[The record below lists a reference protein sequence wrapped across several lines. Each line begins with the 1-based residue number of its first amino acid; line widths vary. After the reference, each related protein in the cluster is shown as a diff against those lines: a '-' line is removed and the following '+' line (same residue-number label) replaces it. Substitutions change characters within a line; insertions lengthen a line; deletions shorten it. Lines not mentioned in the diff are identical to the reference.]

1 MPRTRASTAALA
13 ALLSAA
19 LAGCGGGSSGPDCSD
34 TATRANVK
42 SLVGSW
48 YLYSANVDVAPFD
61 PAAPTRSPAEFLDAM
76 VDSARLPGGA
86 FTPDHG
92 RGFSYLTTKSANQQF
107 FQEGT
112 SLGYGIGLT
121 FPAADQVV
129 VTQVFGDAMDPAEPQ
144 YALRSPAAKA
154 GFARGDAIVAVAP
167 AAGATPNAANL
178 DAAANQVAA
187 LLALDP
193 VNRSAFF
200 AALGSGAAG
209 TARDFR
215 LRRAGGAL
223 VDVQATT
230 ALYWLDPVPRYTAP
244 TVLTSPG
251 GRKVGYLMLRS
262 FITPANAALRTA
274 FAAFKAQG
282 VTDLVVDLRYDGGGL
297 LDVASTFLDLMGQGL
312 AGTFQFGLRHNAAQA
327 PGQDLTA
334 NFGAEPNALAPAR
347 VAFIVRE
354 GSASASELLPF
365 ALAPHLGAD
374 VALVGERTLGKP
386 AGQYGFSG
394 PDCPTVYVLLSFQ
407 LANATGRAEYWDGLP
422 DAAWAGSTCQAA
434 DDLTRPTGD
443 PAEDSTRVALEW
455 IDGGQ
460 AACTPIPPF
469 QPAARQARALRIP
482 LALPP
487 EPSLAQRHIP
497 NLQ

>member
-1 MPRTRASTAALA
+1 MPRTRAAALA
-13 ALLSAA
+13 ALLVAA
-19 LAGCGGGSSGPDCSD
+19 LAACGGGGAGPDCSD
-34 TATRANVK
+34 TGTRANVK

-48 YLYSANVDVAPFD
+48 YLYAASVDVTPFD
-61 PAAPTRSPAEFLDAM
+61 PADPTRSPAEFLDAM

-92 RGFSYLTTKSANQQF
+92 RHFSYLTTKSANQQF
-107 FQEGT
+107 FEEGT
-112 SLGYGIGLT
+112 SVGYGIGLT
-121 FPAADQVV
+121 FPTADAVV
-129 VTQVFGDAMDPAEPQ
+129 VTQVFGDAMDPTEPR

-154 GFARGDAIVAVAP
+154 GFARGDTIVAVAP
-167 AAGATPNAANL
+167 ATAATPSATAL
-178 DAAANQVAA
+178 DAPASQVSA
-187 LLALDP
+187 LLAQDP

-215 LRRAGGAL
+215 LRRATGEL

-251 GRKVGYLMLRS
+251 GRKVGYLVLRS
-262 FITPANAALRTA
+262 FINPANDALRTA
-274 FAAFKAQG
+274 FAAFKAEDPP
-282 VTDLVVDLRYDGGGL
+282 VTDLIVDLRYDGGGL
-297 LDVASTFLDLMGQGL
+297 LDVASTFLDLMGQGRT
-312 AGTFQFGLRHNAAQA
+312 GTFQFGLRHNAAQA
-327 PGQDLTA
+327 PGQDFTA
-334 NFGAEPNALAPAR
+334 NFGAEPNAIAPAR

-365 ALAPHLGAD
+365 ALAPLLGAD

-422 DAAWAGSTCQAA
+422 DAAWAGSTCQVA

-460 AACTPIPPF
+460 AACTPIPAF
-469 QPAARQARALRIP
+469 QPAARQARTLRIP

-497 NLQ
+497 GLQ